1 MKHFILTKKDW
12 TWIKKN
18 YSYPRFI
25 YVDGN
30 GRIGSDAQ
38 CTTVD
43 VNVNVG
49 GSNIDTDGGTIDVY
63 PNPSNG
69 LFSITVDGI
78 DGIINMI
85 VYDSRGREIIS
96 ESMVAN
102 GQKSINDIDLNNYSD
117 GVYTLQLS
125 SKSGNYTTKLVKK

>member
-1 MKHFILTKKDW
+1 MEQFGLFFIDSINLSVVE
-12 TWIKKN
+12 IE
-18 YSYPRFI
+18 
-25 YVDGN
+25 
-30 GRIGSDAQ
+30 
-38 CTTVD
+38 
-43 VNVNVG
+43 
-49 GSNIDTDGGTIDVY
+49 VY

-69 LFSITVDGI
+69 LFSISVDGI

>member
-1 MKHFILTKKDW
+1 M
-12 TWIKKN
+12 
-18 YSYPRFI
+18 S
-25 YVDGN
+25 GN
-30 GRIGSDAQ
+30 NPVTSES
-38 CTTVD
+38 C
-43 VNVNVG
+43 
-49 GSNIDTDGGTIDVY
+49 IDVY

-69 LFSITVDGI
+69 LFSVSVDGI

-96 ESMVAN
+96 ESMVLN